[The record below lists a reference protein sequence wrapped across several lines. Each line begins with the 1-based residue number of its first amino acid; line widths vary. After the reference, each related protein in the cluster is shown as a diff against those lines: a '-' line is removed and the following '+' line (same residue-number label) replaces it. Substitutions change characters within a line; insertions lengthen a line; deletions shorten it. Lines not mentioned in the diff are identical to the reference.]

1 MKLEDL
7 LTELRENI
15 LHDRSDR
22 ITGQTDRLWS
32 DATLVRYIDEA
43 QKRFA
48 RLGLVL
54 RDASTPEVTQ
64 VTLATGVETYT
75 LHPSVLAVITAKH
88 TADAGDMTRAGH
100 AALGTFY
107 RPTGVTWDPA
117 QYAQLPP
124 GKPVG
129 YSTDEEIRINDEDAT
144 QSLVTLRV
152 YPAPSADYS
161 GDTISLRVVRLPID
175 DLTTRD
181 MCAVPEIPSI
191 HHLEMLDWAAYLAL
205 RIVDHDLGDPA
216 RAHEFRALFEKHVTQ
231 ARKDAMRKMFTPLPW
246 GFGRNGFSWES

>member
-1 MKLEDL
+1 MTLEEL
-7 LTELRENI
+7 LAELRENI

-22 ITGQTDRLWS
+22 ISGQTDRLWS
-32 DATLVRYIDEA
+32 DETLVRYINEA

-48 RLGLVL
+48 RMGLVL

-64 VTLATGVETYT
+64 VTLATGVTTYT

-88 TADAGDMTRAGH
+88 AADDGDMTRTGH
-100 AALGTFY
+100 AALGAYY

-117 QYAQLPP
+117 QYAALPP
-124 GKPVG
+124 GKPVA
-129 YSTDEEIRINDEDAT
+129 YSTDEEIRLNDEDST
-144 QSLVTLRV
+144 TSLVTLRV
-152 YPAPSADYS
+152 YPAPSATYNGS
-161 GDTISLRVVRLPID
+161 VLNLRVVRLPIE

-181 MCAVPEIPSI
+181 MCAVPEIPAM
-191 HHLEMLDWAAYLAL
+191 HHIEMLDWAAYLAL
-205 RIVDHDLGDPA
+205 RIVDHDLGDPG
-216 RAHEFRALFEKHVTQ
+216 RAHEFRSLFNEHVTQ